1 MSRQQ
6 ASDFPHFP
14 QYLYPQSPYTRIGS
28 DHCSYHYVHT
38 EEGINKRRREG
49 GVEKRRRKEKV
60 TWIPPWLLWNLR
72 LTAGQTRER
81 GVLAKLYFSHSSAAS
96 FIELVLEPNMLLF
109 VAQYL
114 FGHFL
119 VMIRI
124 YIERWTLAPAVI
136 GWRRPFSCAFPVTR
150 PAYLLPI
157 TVWQTSIFRCIWHQ
171 SQSLRLSWSKLQ
183 HKSFRSHWSKLYH
196 QCWSKLW
203 WLILSCDQPYCH
215 PINTWPTSIWLIWA
229 FSLFPETICINVG
242 DHIDWSC
249 DESKPLTSIL
259 NTWQTSILFIILI
272 RVVIDFKFPEP
283 SRILEN
289 TLAKFW
295 IQNIVPAS
303 LTFTGHVMAHINF
316 SSVLPRAGVAN
327 MNIWL

>member
-1 MSRQQ
+1 M
-6 ASDFPHFP
+6 
-14 QYLYPQSPYTRIGS
+14 
-28 DHCSYHYVHT
+28 
-38 EEGINKRRREG
+38 
-49 GVEKRRRKEKV
+49 EKRRRKEKV

-114 FGHFL
+114 FGHLPLFL

-183 HKSFRSHWSKLYH
+183 HKSFRSHWSKLCH
-196 QCWSKLW
+196 RFWSKLW
-203 WLILSCDQPYCH
+203 WL
-215 PINTWPTSIWLIWA
+215 TGLIAIPSTRGRHQSGW
-229 FSLFPETICINVG
+229 SELFPYFL
-242 DHIDWSC
+242 
-249 DESKPLTSIL
+249 KPS
-259 NTWQTSILFIILI
+259 
-272 RVVIDFKFPEP
+272 
-283 SRILEN
+283 
-289 TLAKFW
+289 A
-295 IQNIVPAS
+295 
-303 LTFTGHVMAHINF
+303 
-316 SSVLPRAGVAN
+316 
-327 MNIWL
+327 